1 MNRLLLVLALIG
13 LPACAPA
20 QEMVGQPTPIDGDS
34 FELGDTGVRLFGID
48 APEGR
53 QSCTRDGAAWACGEA
68 AAQTLRELMANGP
81 VRCRQIERDAY
92 DRAVA
97 TCTAGGV
104 DLGDAMVRSG
114 HALALPNGEAR
125 YGEAEALARAAR
137 LGIWAGTFERPADWR
152 AANRH
157 SEARRVARPV
167 APARPTASA
176 RTALPSSNR
185 VWRNRFGCAIKGN
198 ISRRQGEGIYYLP
211 GMKYYDETRP
221 EALFCTEA
229 EAQAAGYRRS
239 RGG

>member
-1 MNRLLLVLALIG
+1 MKHLLIALVLAA

-20 QEMVGQPTPIDGDS
+20 QEISGQPTPIDGDS
-34 FELGDTGVRLFGID
+34 FDLGGTGVRLFGID

-53 QSCTRDGAAWACGEA
+53 QSCTRNGAAWACGEA
-68 AAQTLRELMANGP
+68 AAQVLRSLMANGP
-81 VRCRQIERDAY
+81 VRCRQLDRDAY
-92 DRAVA
+92 GRVVA

-114 HALALPNGEAR
+114 HAVALPNGEGR
-125 YGEAEALARAAR
+125 YGEAEALARAAQ
-137 LGIWAGTFERPADWR
+137 LGIWAGSFERPADWR
-152 AANRH
+152 AANRRDD
-157 SEARRVARPV
+157 APRVGRPAAPASAARPS
-167 APARPTASA
+167 P
-176 RTALPSSNR
+176 NR
-185 VWRNRFGCAIKGN
+185 VWRNAAGCAIKGN
-198 ISRRQGEGIYYLP
+198 ISRRRGEGIYYLP

>member
-1 MNRLLLVLALIG
+1 MSRLLIALALIA

-20 QEMVGQPTPIDGDS
+20 QEMSGQPTPIDGDS
-34 FELGDTGVRLFGID
+34 FGLTGTGVRLFGID

-68 AAQTLRELMANGP
+68 AAQTLRGLMANGP
-81 VRCRQIERDAY
+81 VRCRALERDTY
-92 DRAVA
+92 GRAVA

-114 HALALPNGEAR
+114 HAIALPNGADR

-152 AANRH
+152 AANRRD
-157 SEARRVARPV
+157 EAPRITRPA
-167 APARPTASA
+167 APAKAAP
-176 RTALPSSNR
+176 PSTNR